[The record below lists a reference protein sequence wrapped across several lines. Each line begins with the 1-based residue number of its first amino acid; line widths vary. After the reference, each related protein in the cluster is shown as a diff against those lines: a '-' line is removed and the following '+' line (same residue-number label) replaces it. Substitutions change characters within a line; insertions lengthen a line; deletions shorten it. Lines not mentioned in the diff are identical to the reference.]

1 MFTPAHDT
9 GSEQARR
16 GREAGFT
23 MSELLVVVAIIGIL
37 SAIATGEYSN
47 YIERAKLAQCML
59 NMRQVQRTIFQF
71 SEMGSGYIAPGDL
84 WEVGW
89 YGRRPKGLHYLLD
102 DGDANAGHGND
113 LDGYDEHNPGSVKP
127 EKDIHFVLL
136 CDHDHGSLGRYV
148 YLEDENPPRIATSG
162 RDDPKYQRFLHMF
175 GGSFGDG
182 GGTDPG
188 GGGPGG
194 DKGGGKTK

>member
-1 MFTPAHDT
+1 MSTLAHDT
-9 GSEQARR
+9 GSEQVRR

-23 MSELLVVVAIIGIL
+23 MSELLVVVAIVGIL
-37 SAIATGEYSN
+37 SAIASGEFLN
-47 YIERAKLAQCML
+47 YQERARLAACMV
-59 NMRQVQRTIFQF
+59 NMRQIQRTIFQF
-71 SEMGSGYIAPGDL
+71 SEMGTGYISADDL

-89 YGRRPKGLHYLLD
+89 YGRRPKGFHYLID
-102 DGDANAGHGND
+102 NGDANAGHGND

-162 RDDPKYQRFLHMF
+162 KDDPKYQRFLNMF
-175 GGSFGDG
+175 GGS
-182 GGTDPG
+182 GGTG
-188 GGGPGG
+188 GGGPGSEG
-194 DKGGGKTK
+194 GPGGGKGGGKK